1 LNGAKRQV
9 STISVIFMTRN
20 KFTNNRLCK

>member
-1 LNGAKRQV
+1 
-9 STISVIFMTRN
+9 MTRN